1 MKRGGSFTCASYC
14 AVLTD
19 IMYCI
24 TVAVESV
31 AGEIYQHVCLYILCV
46 YVLCKAYELG
56 TSSLIEYLA
65 AANGCAE

>member
-1 MKRGGSFTCASYC
+1 
-14 AVLTD
+14 
-19 IMYCI
+19 MYCI